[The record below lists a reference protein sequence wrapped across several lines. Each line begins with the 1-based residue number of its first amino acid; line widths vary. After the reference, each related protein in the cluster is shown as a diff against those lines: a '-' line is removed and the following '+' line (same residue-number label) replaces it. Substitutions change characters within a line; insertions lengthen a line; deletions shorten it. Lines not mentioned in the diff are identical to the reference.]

1 MSVFFHSHKVESM
14 LKSLGKERDELLK
27 DHGVSISMVI
37 VQSWIN
43 EVQEY
48 AKGKLP
54 LLSFV

>member
-1 MSVFFHSHKVESM
+1 MSVFFHLHKVESM

-27 DHGVSISMVI
+27 DHGVSISIVN